1 MQFIH
6 ELSLLGSTYMYG
18 LLCSTSRYLWLDQS
32 NNNAKHMF
40 QLLSALGFLKMRLAE
55 EFSVLDF
62 HLLLRKTY

>member
-1 MQFIH
+1 MRFIH
-6 ELSLLGSTYMYG
+6 ELSLLGSTCMYG
-18 LLCSTSRYLWLDQS
+18 LLCSTSRNLWLHQS
-32 NNNAKHMF
+32 NNNAKHML